1 MSVAD
6 PNQLILT
13 GENPFIRLSAT
24 DGAPNTT
31 NASFWRII
39 LCPAGPGH
47 VLYLKSELTDDRWRI
62 YSDNIAMARW
72 LQSTVQGMLNAE
84 MADTTIPVIDAEF
97 TKSGDA
103 RYFWTE
109 RLVTTDEEI
118 ALTWYNIGEP
128 LLIHTQP
135 NAEPG
140 RPYGVCTVLIP
151 ALGARLTRNGIQAVG
166 PTVAT
171 GARGTAV
178 QHLRAGIL
186 RKLDGGAVMQL
197 EGKIG
202 IITGAASGIG
212 AACARVMSREGAKA
226 AADRS
231 GRCGWPARGRGD
243 RQRLSAPRRDRRSRL
258 AERRIDGRESAS
270 ADCMCWSP
278 MPASASWG
286 RRSTCR
292 WPTGGDRWR

>member
-6 PNQLILT
+6 PNRLILT
-13 GENPFIRLSAT
+13 GENPFVRLSAT
-24 DGAPNTT
+24 DGAAFST

-84 MADTTIPVIDAEF
+84 TADQSIPVIDAEF

-103 RYFWTE
+103 RDFWTE
-109 RLVTTDEEI
+109 RLVTTEEDI
-118 ALTWYNIGEP
+118 ALTWYSIGEP

-151 ALGARLTRNGIQAVG
+151 ALGARLVRNGVQA
-166 PTVAT
+166 
-171 GARGTAV
+171 
-178 QHLRAGIL
+178 
-186 RKLDGGAVMQL
+186 
-197 EGKIG
+197 IG
-202 IITGAASGIG
+202 QPWP
-212 AACARVMSREGAKA
+212 REREG
-226 AADRS
+226 RS
-231 GRCGWPARGRGD
+231 F
-243 RQRLSAPRRDRRSRL
+243 
-258 AERRIDGRESAS
+258 
-270 ADCMCWSP
+270 
-278 MPASASWG
+278 
-286 RRSTCR
+286 STCALAFSESWTAAR
-292 WPTGGDRWR
+292 